1 MNGNLRRNEMANPH
15 TRTPALSDVLAGK
28 PPPQGG
34 YSGNPGSS
42 MRYPEGENIPL
53 SAPPGSGGR
62 IPSTPSGDREKP
74 EDSSAESKIKA
85 RNDRINNIG
94 DKSSVLGRGILGT
107 GSGEKTDDG
116 GAKKKEY
123 PKFPPKTNTI
133 AEKYKRDL
141 DVPASRMPEGSGVGF
156 TATSGGGRG
165 HGGGSKQQ
173 KNATFVGAGKL
184 EDKNSGPSLTAHV
197 SRTKTNGTPAQW
209 GAGLIYKVPLDPPP
223 KALTPSTP
231 SASESGQSDQR
242 GKRYDPWGQSRDAS
256 TSNASQSDS
265 PARPLDIRSNAQ
277 RGATASGK
285 GAHPSDQQKQ
295 PSSQH
300 GASARERFFAMTD
313 KLQNN
318 DLDGAKQV
326 VQGHRNSPEVQA
338 QLNAGH
344 QHNQH
349 NQQIAAVD
357 QSGSEIGGRG
367 RG

>member
-1 MNGNLRRNEMANPH
+1 
-15 TRTPALSDVLAGK
+15 
-28 PPPQGG
+28 
-34 YSGNPGSS
+34 
-42 MRYPEGENIPL
+42 MRYPEGENIRL

-74 EDSSAESKIKA
+74 DSSAESKIKD

-94 DKSSVLGRGILGT
+94 NSSSLLGRVAGT
-107 GSGEKTDDG
+107 GIFGTGQQYPNNNSSA
-116 GAKKKEY
+116 GADRTKE
-123 PKFPPKTNTI
+123 PPPLAQQTTQDSYNK
-133 AEKYKRDL
+133 
-141 DVPASRMPEGSGVGF
+141 PA
-156 TATSGGGRG
+156 TL
-165 HGGGSKQQ
+165 SKDYA
-173 KNATFVGAGKL
+173 NAGKL
-184 EDKNSGPSLTAHV
+184 KPGQVAVVTPDGGGKSVNIRGAVSVPLGESGASLIIQGGVNEQEKKPNQYTA
-197 SRTKTNGTPAQW
+197 
-209 GAGLIYKVPLDPPP
+209 GATVKVPLYPSNADE
-223 KALTPSTP
+223 TPSTP
-231 SASESGQSDQR
+231 STGNPRWGDSRATASGSGQSGQR
-242 GKRYDPWGQSRDAS
+242 GKWYDPWGQSRDAS
-256 TSNASQSDS
+256 TSPRKPNASQSDS